1 NYNLVVLCSA
11 SRRILGAEVSEHGY
25 IQGAGDDAEAWA
37 RGLTPAVFWKHAP
50 ELLEYEPGCNEGEL
64 MAVIERVVDEGQRQ
78 VSDVPL
84 PVRILPT
91 QNLYIGKRPPAGA
104 PHPFPEFDVVI
115 DCIAE
120 PAVDAGLTPALAPDD
135 VAAATVSPLPPPQRP
150 NQLNLG
156 LQPGKLGARNLRKI
170 LPTVIDFVASHL
182 SSSTPPAGDPK
193 SILVLDDSGKDL
205 AVGVALAVICLFYD
219 DQGGYCRAP
228 GAAAA
233 RKMRAIDKEF
243 IRQRLAWIV
252 SSKSDANPARATLQ
266 SVNSFLME
274 RPE

>member
-1 NYNLVVLCSA
+1 
-11 SRRILGAEVSEHGY
+11 
-25 IQGAGDDAEAWA
+25 
-37 RGLTPAVFWKHAP
+37 
-50 ELLEYEPGCNEGEL
+50 

-78 VSDVPL
+78 VSEVPL

-91 QNLYIGKRPPAGA
+91 QNVYVGKRPPAGA
-104 PHPFPEFDVVI
+104 PQAFPEFDVVI

-120 PAVDAGLTPALAPDD
+120 PALAPDD

-170 LPTVIDFVASHL
+170 LPSVIDFVASHL
-182 SSSTPPAGDPK
+182 TSTTPADNPK

-205 AVGVALAVICLFYD
+205 AVGVALAVICVFYD
-219 DQGGYCRAP
+219 DQGRYCRAP

-233 RKMRAIDKEF
+233 GKMKAIDKEF